1 MKPLSLLVAG
11 LPILVQP
18 TLAAPLDQ
26 QRAEQANSVHA
37 ALEPIRALNTAQI
50 KQVERYASD
59 LLRLDDR
66 IDALEQ
72 AVRPGPAGPGFSTT
86 TKLSGSTSMVLGS
99 SAFLGSWS
107 DKIAAAQRRFGGTSF
122 NYDTKLEFKTSF
134 TGQDL
139 LMLRLRSGNFS
150 GSNNTFGGAGP
161 SVLSQLEVAF
171 QEGDRPNQWAVN
183 RAYYRFPLG
192 DFTITLGP
200 RVGQENL
207 MAIFPSRYPDET
219 LLDHTTMGGAIGAN
233 DMNLGSGFAAWWKHQ
248 NLAISALHVSR
259 YADSSNTQQGGLTG
273 LGSGSSTAIQLGY
286 DSERWSVATIYTY
299 STNAVR
305 IIPYGTPFLL
315 NSISNPG
322 TTQAYGLT
330 ANWSPAQSGWMPTIS
345 AGWGLNQ
352 TQYHQPK
359 RRQRANDISD
369 LAQESQSWTLA
380 MRWDDALIK
389 GNQAGLAVGQPT
401 FATSQVGGGT
411 TNDGNVVWEAW
422 YRFQVSDHISITP
435 GAFYLSRPL
444 GQQTAQGQS
453 FSQLGTVLKTTITF

>member
-11 LPILVQP
+11 VPIVVQP
-18 TLAAPLDQ
+18 TLAAPLHE
-26 QRAEQANSVHA
+26 QRAQQANSVHA
-37 ALEPIRALNTAQI
+37 ALEPIRALDTAHI
-50 KQVERYASD
+50 ERCASD
-59 LLRLDDR
+59 RLSLGER
-66 IDALEQ
+66 INALEQ
-72 AVRPGPAGPGFSTT
+72 EVRFGPAGPGFSTT
-86 TKLSGSTSMVLGS
+86 TKLSGRVSMVLGS

-107 DKIAAAQRRFGGTSF
+107 DKIAASQRRFGGTSF
-122 NYDTKLEFKTSF
+122 NYDTKLELKTSF
-134 TGQDL
+134 TGQDML
-139 LMLRLRSGNFS
+139 LLRLRSGNFS
-150 GSNNTFGGAGP
+150 GSNNTFGGSGP
-161 SVLSQLEVAF
+161 SVLSQLEMAF
-171 QEGDRPNQWAVN
+171 QHGDQPNQWAID
-183 RAYYRFPLG
+183 RAFYRVPVG
-192 DFTITLGP
+192 DFTFTLGP
-200 RVGQENL
+200 RVGQDNL

-233 DMNLGSGFAAWWKHQ
+233 DMNLGGGFAAWWKGQ

-259 YADSSNTQQGGLTG
+259 NAESSNTQRGGLTG
-273 LGSGSSTAIQLGY
+273 LGSGSSTSIQLGY
-286 DSERWSVATIYTY
+286 DSERWSMAAIYTY

-315 NSISNPG
+315 SSISNPG

-330 ANWSPAQSGWMPTIS
+330 ANWSPEQSGWIPTIS
-345 AGWGLNQ
+345 AGWGRNQ
-352 TQYHQPK
+352 THYHQLK
-359 RRQRANDISD
+359 DRQRANGISV

-380 MRWDDALIK
+380 MRWDDAWIK
-389 GNQAGLAVGQPT
+389 GNQAGLAIGQPA

-411 TNDGNVVWEAW
+411 TNDGNFVWEAW